1 MKGKLF
7 LILLLSLLLSGAL
20 QPGSPLPEREKV
32 LSKMIANWLA
42 NWHYSGRKIDDDFS
56 AKSFAQFTKYLDNG
70 KNFLIQADLE
80 ALKPYTHKIDDGL
93 LGGDFAIPR
102 LGRELLRQRV
112 LQVQGFAREILSR
125 PFDFSLDDSIELDA
139 DKRETSRDL
148 DQLRSWWGKWL
159 KYLTLTQYINLQK
172 AALKDVPPRMDGAP
186 AERASG
192 KKEKEQDAPP
202 VVPAFSPELEAK
214 ARQTVGKSVERLFG
228 RLLKER
234 SEEMQSL
241 YFNSLTSIFD
251 PHSQYFPPRAKEDFD
266 IEMSGTL
273 EGIGALLGEDDG
285 FIKIFDV
292 IAGSPAWIQG
302 ILKVEDIILKVGQ
315 GDEEPVDIVG
325 MSVAD
330 AARLVRGKKGS
341 MVRLTVRKPDG
352 RILQVALVRNV
363 VELKE
368 TYARSALLANDQ
380 LKRSFGYVYL
390 PKFYHDFNHSG
401 GRNAAADVK
410 KEIRKLAARG
420 VEGMIL
426 DLRGNGGGALDDAV
440 KMSGLFIEKGPV
452 VQVKDRHSAPQ
463 VYEDRDGEIS
473 WDGPLVVLVN
483 SFSASASEI
492 VAAALQD
499 YRRALIVG
507 DQTFG
512 KGTVQV
518 MLDLDR
524 FLAPDLGHLRP
535 LGALTL
541 TVQKYYRITGGS
553 TQYQGVVPDV
563 RLPDVYAY
571 LETGEKTQ
579 EHSLPWDTVASL
591 SFATW
596 KKPGPGLSEIQTR
609 SQQRLAAN
617 PRLRIVAE
625 NVARL
630 KKQRQKTV
638 ATLNIEHFMAEQESL
653 HRQAEAYRREQVAYP
668 HLRAL
673 ASDEPAAA
681 AVDEGKRRE
690 WLEDLRRD
698 PVIEE
703 ATRILDDLRAAPPR
717 NDG

>member
-1 MKGKLF
+1 MKGKL
-7 LILLLSLLLSGAL
+7 LLVLLLSLLLSGAL
-20 QPGSPLPEREKV
+20 QPGAPLPEREKA

-42 NWHYSGRKIDDDFS
+42 NWHYSGKKIDDDFS

-80 ALKPYTHKIDDGL
+80 ALKPYLHKIDDGL
-93 LGGDFAIPR
+93 LGGDFTVPR

-112 LQVQGFAREILSR
+112 LQVQGFAREILSK
-125 PFDFSLDDSIELDA
+125 PFDFSLDESIELDA
-139 DKRETSRDL
+139 DKRATSRDL
-148 DQLRSWWGKWL
+148 EQLRSWWGKWL
-159 KYLTLTQYINLQK
+159 KYLTLTQYINLQR
-172 AALKDVPPRMDGAP
+172 AARIVPAAGADGAREKDAVP
-186 AERASG
+186 A
-192 KKEKEQDAPP
+192 
-202 VVPAFSPELEAK
+202 VPAFSPDLEAK
-214 ARQTVGKSVERLFG
+214 ARQAVGKSVERLFG

-315 GDEEPVDIVG
+315 GEEEPVDIVG

-330 AARLVRGKKGS
+330 AARLVRGRKGS
-341 MVRLTVRKPDG
+341 LVRLTVRKPDG

-390 PKFYHDFNHSG
+390 PKFYHDFNRSD
-401 GRNAAADVK
+401 GRNAAGDAR

-420 VEGMIL
+420 VDGLIL

-499 YRRALIVG
+499 YRRAVIVG

-524 FLAPDLGHLRP
+524 FLAPDMRHLKP

-553 TQYQGVVPDV
+553 TQYQGVVPDITV
-563 RLPDVYAY
+563 PDVYAY

-579 EHSLPWDTVASL
+579 EHSLPWDTVSSL

-596 KKPGPGLSEIQTR
+596 KKPGPGLAEIQKR
-609 SQQRLAAN
+609 SRQRLADN
-617 PRLRIVAE
+617 PRLRSVAQ
-625 NVARL
+625 NVTRL
-630 KKQRQKTV
+630 KAQRQKTL
-638 ATLNIEHFMAEQESL
+638 ATLNIEQFMTEQESL
-653 HRQAEAYRREQVAYP
+653 HRQAEAFRREQVAYP

-673 ASDEPAAA
+673 SSDEPAAA
-681 AVDEGKRRE
+681 AADDGKRRE
-690 WLEDLRRD
+690 WLEDLRQD

-703 ATRILDDLRAAPPR
+703 ATRILDDLRAAPTAQSAFPLPPAAA
-717 NDG
+717 